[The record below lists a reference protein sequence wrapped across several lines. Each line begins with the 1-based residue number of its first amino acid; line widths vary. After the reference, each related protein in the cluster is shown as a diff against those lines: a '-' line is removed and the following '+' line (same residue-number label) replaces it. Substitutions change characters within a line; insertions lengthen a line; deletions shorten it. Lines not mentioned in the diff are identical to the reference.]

1 VSGKVWL
8 VGAGPG
14 NPELLTVRAARVLG
28 EAEVVLYDAL
38 VDPRVLSLA
47 ARALHLSVGKRAGR
61 ASVAQDEI
69 EATLLRIARTGRRVV
84 RLKCGDPFVFGRG
97 GEEALALVAAGVDF
111 EIVPGVSSAIAG
123 PAAAGI
129 PVTHRGLSQGF
140 AVLTARPSEAWHATV
155 DALPPKTLTLV
166 FMMALGARQEIAE
179 RLLARAWPDA
189 TACAVVLGAHTER
202 MWQWT
207 GPLSALLT
215 LALPEDRVD
224 LPGLI
229 VVGDVVAVGEQ
240 LTRAIATAKLE
251 DQIAI
256 A

>member
-1 VSGKVWL
+1 M
-8 VGAGPG
+8 
-14 NPELLTVRAARVLG
+14 
-28 EAEVVLYDAL
+28 
-38 VDPRVLSLA
+38 
-47 ARALHLSVGKRAGR
+47 SVGKRAGR

-97 GEEALALVAAGVDF
+97 GEEALALVAAGIDF

-140 AVLTARPSEAWHATV
+140 AVLTARPSAAWHATV

-166 FMMALGARQEIAE
+166 FMMALGARKEIAE

-207 GPLSALLT
+207 GALSALPA
-215 LALPEDRVD
+215 LAVPEDRAD

-229 VVGDVVAVGEQ
+229 VIGDVVEVGEQ